1 MHGLS
6 ARELLYVWEV
16 ALQQHSVDRAL
27 TILAM
32 ALPEMLRD
40 ELLTLS
46 VGGRDAHLLTVRE
59 RTFGSQ
65 LAGFAECPACQK
77 QLEFAFN
84 MADIRA
90 VPQTEGAINRTF
102 THEAYEVT
110 IEGYN
115 LSFRLPNSLDLA
127 QTARCG
133 DVVAARNLLVQ
144 RCVLQAYRNSV
155 EVEVAILPEQVVVGL
170 AERMGESDPQA
181 EVELNLSCP
190 VCGQSWSVMF
200 DIVSFFWSEICV
212 QAKRLLR
219 EVHTLA
225 RAYGWREADIL
236 SMSTAR
242 RQFYLEMVT

>member
-16 ALQQHSVDRAL
+16 ALQQHSVDRAV

-90 VPQTEGAINRTF
+90 VPQTEGAINRTS
-102 THEAYEVT
+102 THE
-110 IEGYN
+110 
-115 LSFRLPNSLDLA
+115 
-127 QTARCG
+127 
-133 DVVAARNLLVQ
+133 
-144 RCVLQAYRNSV
+144 
-155 EVEVAILPEQVVVGL
+155 
-170 AERMGESDPQA
+170 
-181 EVELNLSCP
+181 
-190 VCGQSWSVMF
+190 
-200 DIVSFFWSEICV
+200 
-212 QAKRLLR
+212 
-219 EVHTLA
+219 
-225 RAYGWREADIL
+225 
-236 SMSTAR
+236 
-242 RQFYLEMVT
+242 